1 MIFKLLIGIV
11 VLYLIYKF
19 LHRSAPAVGAKGRP
33 EKIRT
38 PEGGE
43 ELVEDPQCHAYVP
56 VSQAVCTQI
65 DGKKVCFCSR
75 KCLEAYRKAG

>member
-11 VLYLIYKF
+11 VLYLLYK
-19 LHRSAPAVGAKGRP
+19 LIHRAAPAVGARKRP
-33 EKIRT
+33 EGIRT

-56 VSQAVCTQI
+56 VSQAVVAQI
-65 DGKKVCFCSR
+65 DGKKVHFCSR